1 MMCGQSFSIYGEISG
16 VMGEDDYLIEHL
28 RSRKKR
34 REVKE
39 STERLTEVIS
49 VYHSIVK
56 QSQGRER
63 ILSLLF
69 LGAAEDLVG
78 GKVRETEP
86 PLITHIC

>member
-1 MMCGQSFSIYGEISG
+1 MMCGQSFPIYGEISG

-56 QSQGRER
+56 HHR
-63 ILSLLF
+63 
-69 LGAAEDLVG
+69 G
-78 GKVRETEP
+78 GKEYCHSFFWV
-86 PLITHIC
+86 LLKIW

>member
-1 MMCGQSFSIYGEISG
+1 MVNLFFIFGEISG

-56 QSQGRER
+56 HHR
-63 ILSLLF
+63 
-69 LGAAEDLVG
+69 G
-78 GKVRETEP
+78 GKEYC
-86 PLITHIC
+86 HSFFGCC